1 MQHQFQHGILK
12 VNLRQDVQV
21 SKGIHRH
28 ALKSTMS
35 KVYAELPIII
45 IVNYSRRQYA
55 YWLKFIVVCFHYNRS

>member
-12 VNLRQDVQV
+12 VNVRQDVQV

-45 IVNYSRRQYA
+45 IVNYS
-55 YWLKFIVVCFHYNRS
+55 S